1 MDDMRELVTREQ
13 VETAFRV
20 LALMGPVAGGAAGFL
35 YGRLRR
41 RSGLAVGVL
50 LGCLGALNYG
60 LWRLYLAVT
69 DRLGMDRVSTLLA
82 NLGIFIVLGV
92 GGGLF
97 FRRLH
102 AQSDAKDDAKHLRR
116 VKT

>member
-1 MDDMRELVTREQ
+1 
-13 VETAFRV
+13 
-20 LALMGPVAGGAAGFL
+20 
-35 YGRLRR
+35 
-41 RSGLAVGVL
+41 
-50 LGCLGALNYG
+50 
-60 LWRLYLAVT
+60 
-69 DRLGMDRVSTLLA
+69 LA